1 MDYIPLTT
9 QPVGPTW
16 EQLSER
22 LRERCN
28 IHTRSDEQSFSYKV
42 VKQFDGLRQGQTI
55 SVEACQLQQLM
66 VGELPCNTCFEY
78 SKAHCAIP
86 WIWLMLS

>member
-1 MDYIPLTT
+1 MDYMPLTT

-42 VKQFDGLRQGQTI
+42 VKQVFGKVKL
-55 SVEACQLQQLM
+55 
-66 VGELPCNTCFEY
+66 
-78 SKAHCAIP
+78 
-86 WIWLMLS
+86 